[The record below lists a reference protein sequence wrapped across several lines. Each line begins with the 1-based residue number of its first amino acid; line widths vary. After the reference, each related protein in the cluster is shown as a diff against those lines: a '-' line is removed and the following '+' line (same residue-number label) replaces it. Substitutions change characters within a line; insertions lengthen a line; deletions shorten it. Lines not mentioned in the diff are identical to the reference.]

1 MDRSNHEA
9 DEGRAGPPIR
19 MLVMAACMPF
29 GVMGLLA
36 LPLAFNALK
45 HLGGL

>member
-1 MDRSNHEA
+1 MDPSNHEA
-9 DEGRAGPPIR
+9 DEATAGPPIR

-45 HLGGL
+45 HLVGL